1 MNSHSF
7 LICGVESIF
16 FYNVKKWFCFY
27 LNFSFYLSASQPGR
41 QGATSKGGLNIQ
53 VCTCSLK
60 GHEVC
65 NVKIKQRLCLKKNL
79 CRSGWSVVVLLL
91 FSFLCLFLFM
101 VLAFVAPV
109 QVSCLSVNTFPR
121 WALLLRIISK
131 GIHLPGR
138 QQNKVVTWLCHSKVS
153 LTSFYCFSMTMCNFA
168 ECECGDRMIFSKT
181 ERFHDLFAKSSPIW
195 IFGMTPLFCLFSWR
209 KLSPKLVILP
219 AICCCICSILRPPLS
234 ICVW

>member
-1 MNSHSF
+1 MDGDWRWTDVSFFSSLAFSLVTLKGWFPNVSHLPLKEESNWKKASRDFPHKHIPNKETTFPVTQIASWSWTNKSMNSHSF
-7 LICGVESIF
+7 LICGLESIF

-91 FSFLCLFLFM
+91 FSFLC
-101 VLAFVAPV
+101 V
-109 QVSCLSVNTFPR
+109 C
-121 WALLLRIISK
+121 
-131 GIHLPGR
+131 
-138 QQNKVVTWLCHSKVS
+138 
-153 LTSFYCFSMTMCNFA
+153 
-168 ECECGDRMIFSKT
+168 
-181 ERFHDLFAKSSPIW
+181 
-195 IFGMTPLFCLFSWR
+195 FCLWCW
-209 KLSPKLVILP
+209 LP
-219 AICCCICSILRPPLS
+219 
-234 ICVW
+234 